1 MTFSLYRD
9 WIQDVLYGSPPLQLL
24 TSIAVIF
31 ALVALFAL
39 IRSLRR
45 LLGDRYTRNF
55 AEAVEMAVLA
65 GSVVVAS
72 YVLADI
78 WALSFVFEEVL
89 DAIFV
94 DRFTGIRGAVSVA
107 ILITGYLLIR
117 MVNRSFDRLYR
128 EDLITNHQKEVAY
141 HTADAGIFVVAG
153 LVIMSIWGIE
163 LTNLILSAGVV
174 SAVFGLAAQKTVAAF
189 VAGFLLL
196 FTRPFRAGDWIE
208 VANQNERKTAGI
220 VQDITISHT
229 KIRTFNDEHVLVPN
243 DELTS
248 NELINYSRSN
258 RLRVDIELGVDY
270 ETDLHRARTIIRDAI
285 TDIDIISPLKEP
297 QVVSK
302 RFGDSAVVLELQ
314 FWIEDPKRRRV
325 WQAQTVVI
333 DAIKDAFEREAITIP
348 YPQRTHQA
356 RGDRGFRVASTGSM
370 EGDGELE
377 SDVRESRAE
386 PETEADTV
394 ESQTEPE
401 KDQEVTN
408 R

>member
-1 MTFSLYRD
+1 MTAFYSN
-9 WIQDVLYGSPPLQLL
+9 WVQEVLYGSPPLQLL

-39 IRSLRR
+39 TRGLRR

-55 AEAVEMAVLA
+55 AEAVEMAVFA
-65 GSVVVAS
+65 GSIVVAA

-78 WALSFVFEEVL
+78 WALSFVFGEVL
-89 DAIFV
+89 DVIFV

-107 ILITGYLLIR
+107 ILTTGYLLVR

-141 HTADAGIFVVAG
+141 HTADAGIFVIAG

-208 VANQNERKTAGI
+208 VANQNDRKTAGI

-258 RLRVDIELGVDY
+258 RLRVDVELGVDY
-270 ETDLHRARTIIRDAI
+270 DTNLNRARTVIRNAVDG
-285 TDIDIISPLKEP
+285 IDIISPLKEP

-333 DAIKDAFEREAITIP
+333 DAIKNAFEQEAITIP
-348 YPQRTHQA
+348 YPQQI
-356 RGDRGFRVASTGSM
+356 G
-370 EGDGELE
+370 
-377 SDVRESRAE
+377 RAH
-386 PETEADTV
+386 V
-394 ESQTEPE
+394 
-401 KDQEVTN
+401 
-408 R
+408 

>member
-31 ALVALFAL
+31 ALVALFVL
-39 IRSLRR
+39 IRSLRN
-45 LLGDRYTRNF
+45 LLGDRYTRNA
-55 AEAVEMAVLA
+55 AEAIEMAVLA
-65 GSVVVAS
+65 GSVVVAA

-78 WALSFVFEEVL
+78 WALSFVFDEVL
-89 DAIFV
+89 DAIFL
-94 DRFTGIRGAVSVA
+94 DRFTGIRGAVSIA
-107 ILITGYLLIR
+107 ILVASYLLVR

-141 HTADAGIFVVAG
+141 HTADAGIVAVAG
-153 LVIMSIWGIE
+153 LVVMSIWGIE

-174 SAVFGLAAQKTVAAF
+174 SAIFGLAAQKTVAAF

-208 VANQNERKTAGI
+208 VANQNDRKTAGI

-270 ETDLHRARTIIRDAI
+270 DTDLHRARTVIRDAI
-285 TDIDIISPLKEP
+285 DDIDIISPLKEP

-314 FWIEDPKRRRV
+314 FWIENPKRRRV
-325 WQAQTVVI
+325 WQAQTTVI

-356 RGDRGFRVASTGSM
+356 RGDRGFRVTSMGSM
-370 EGDGELE
+370 EGERGLE
-377 SDVRESRAE
+377 S
-386 PETEADTV
+386 EAG
-394 ESQTEPE
+394 ESQTGRTERTERTEPE